1 MAKGSTLPKSPL
13 YKFIDLSDAFDIIG
27 KHLFSTWTGDEINT
41 AKGDAGYPKKRR
53 ILLILFRIIK
63 NCDCLA
69 YYKNELMQRVQI
81 NYMNAAFILG
91 LPNLE
96 NSTISMGEK
105 GKLKLTCEVDQQS
118 LENYLNTK
126 WPKNDNRGRTPI
138 YNHPLVKKIARDF
151 IKRSPKGTAQKV
163 LISMICEKYEN
174 DTGKEPNPGS
184 IRDIVVK
191 MTEYKKKFG
200 K

>member
-1 MAKGSTLPKSPL
+1 MAKGSTLPKIPP

-27 KHLFSTWTGDEINT
+27 KHLIPTWTGDEINT
-41 AKGDAGYPKKRR
+41 AKGDADYPKKRR
-53 ILLILFRIIK
+53 VLIILFHIIK

-81 NYMNAAFILG
+81 HYMNAEYIRG

-105 GKLKLTCEVDQQS
+105 GKLKLTCEIDRQS

-126 WPKNDNRGRTPI
+126 WPKNDNRGRTRI
-138 YNHPLVKKIARDF
+138 YNHELIKKISRDF
-151 IKRSPKGTAQKV
+151 IKRSSKGTAQKE
-163 LISMICEKYEN
+163 LISKICEKYEK
-174 DTGKEPNPGS
+174 DTGKEPKPNS

-191 MTEYKKKFG
+191 MSEYDKKFG